1 MKIHERYEASDEDVR
16 DDIREILLRDFGEKI
31 EGELSKKEIDFIA
44 SGDELWEL
52 TLDDVEDQRTLEMLD
67 RKHKFRFAYV
77 DGDSGLSRIYSTSKQ
92 KLINLLKSFYRNFTN
107 DDLKELEK
115 DHYLTKVR

>member
-1 MKIHERYEASDEDVR
+1 MKIHELYEASDEDVR

-77 DGDSGLSRIYSTSKQ
+77 DEDSGLSRFYSTSKQ

>member
-1 MKIHERYEASDEDVR
+1 MKIHELYEASDEDVR

-77 DGDSGLSRIYSTSKQ
+77 DEDSGLSRFYSTSKQ
-92 KLINLLKSFYRNFTN
+92 KLVNLLKSFYRNFTN
-107 DDLKELEK
+107 DDLRELEK

>member
-1 MKIHERYEASDEDVR
+1 MKIHELYEASDEDVR
-16 DDIREILLRDFGEKI
+16 DNIREILLRDFGEKI

-77 DGDSGLSRIYSTSKQ
+77 DEDSGLSRIYSTSKQ

-107 DDLKELEK
+107 DDLRELEK

>member
-1 MKIHERYEASDEDVR
+1 MKIHELYEASDEDVR

-77 DGDSGLSRIYSTSKQ
+77 DGDSGLSRIYSASKQ

>member
-1 MKIHERYEASDEDVR
+1 MKIHELYEASDEDVR